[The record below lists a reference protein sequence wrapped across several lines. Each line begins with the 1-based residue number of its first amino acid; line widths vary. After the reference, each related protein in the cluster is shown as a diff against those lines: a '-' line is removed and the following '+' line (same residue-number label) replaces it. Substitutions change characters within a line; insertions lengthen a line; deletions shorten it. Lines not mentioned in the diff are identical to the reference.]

1 MAEVIISNF
10 AFSVLQKVAS
20 FAGEKAVNELRSACN
35 IKEELRKLENS
46 LRYICAVLRDAE
58 TKQSTCHALQ
68 EWLDNLKDAVYE
80 IDDVIDDVAT
90 EALKQEV
97 HKGLFTQARHLIF
110 YPFNLSHK
118 IKHVRKKLDEI
129 AANKEKF
136 GLTGQPIDSQ
146 EHSSS
151 NRESHSFINEPD
163 IIGRDE
169 AKNDIVARI
178 LTAADSTD
186 PLSVL
191 PIVGLGG
198 IGKTALAKLVYNDT
212 EIASKFEMKFWACV
226 SDVYDPKNILD
237 DIMQSYTGES
247 HKQLNLEMIQRKL
260 RELLHGKRFL
270 LVLDD
275 MWNDKASDWEELR
288 SLLSRG
294 GSGSV
299 VVVTT
304 RGSNV
309 SSVVMTLEPYN
320 VERLPQDECMQVFVR
335 HAFRDK
341 ERKDPKLLEIGESI
355 VEKCYGIPLVAKT
368 LGSLL
373 SSSRDVE
380 EWQRMKE
387 DKLWHVKQDKDG
399 ILATL
404 KLSYDALPPHIRVCF
419 ASLSFFP
426 KDYILFRESLAMF
439 WMALGLLHR
448 GSQNKSMMS
457 CGETYLHEL
466 LGRSLLQ
473 DQYILPDGT
482 IASCKMHDL
491 IHDLAITVSMEYA
504 VANCEKVDVSDKVR
518 YLVWDHH
525 DLSIE
530 MKFPK
535 QLQRACRARAFSM
548 RQYFGIVTKAF
559 LEDLMSTFKHLRVLV
574 FSEAEFEE
582 LPSSIGNLRHLRY
595 LVIQWNRKIKYL
607 PDSLCKLVNLQTLY
621 LYQCY
626 QLMELP
632 KDVRGLVNLTYLV
645 LTSKQK
651 YLLQNGFCGWPLLE
665 SLLLDNCHELTS
677 LTQEF
682 GSLAALREIRIFD
695 CPKLAS
701 LPSAMSQLSTLQK
714 LYIHNC
720 PELDLM
726 KTEEALSGLC
736 CLRSLTLSDLPKLL
750 EFPGSFESSA
760 FSLEYLAIIDCEGLK
775 TLPSFFQNFFSLKVI
790 WLQDCPALSRRCSEG
805 SGEDYHLICHV
816 PEIRIIESFFERD
829 T

>member
-1 MAEVIISNF
+1 MAEVIVSNF
-10 AFSVLQKVAS
+10 AISVLQKVVS
-20 FAGEKAVNELRSACN
+20 FGNERAVNEVKSAWN
-35 IKEELRKLENS
+35 IKEELGKLERS

-58 TKQSTCHALQ
+58 SKQSTCYALQ
-68 EWLDNLKDAVYE
+68 EWLDNLKDAVYD

-97 HKGLFTQARHLIF
+97 HEGLFTKARHLLF
-110 YPFNLSHK
+110 YPFKLSQK
-118 IKHVRKKLDEI
+118 IKRVREKLDEI
-129 AANKEKF
+129 AANKAKF
-136 GLTGQPIDSQ
+136 GLTDQPIENQ
-146 EHSSS
+146 EASSS
-151 NRESHSFINEPD
+151 NRETHSFINEHD

-178 LTAADSTD
+178 LIAADSTD

-198 IGKTALAKLVYNDT
+198 IGKTALAKLVYNDL
-212 EIASKFEMKFWACV
+212 EITSKFEMKFWACV
-226 SDVYDPKNILD
+226 SDVYDPKKILD

-247 HKQLNLEMIQRKL
+247 HKQLNLETIQRKL
-260 RELLHGKRFL
+260 CELLHGKRFL

-309 SSVVMTLEPYN
+309 SSVVKTLEPYN
-320 VERLPQDECMQVFVR
+320 VEKLPQDECMKVFVR
-335 HAFRDK
+335 HSFRGK
-341 ERKDPKLLEIGESI
+341 EKKDPKLLEIGESI

-380 EWQRMKE
+380 EWRRMKE

-399 ILATL
+399 ILAAL
-404 KLSYDALPPHIRVCF
+404 KLSFDALPPHLRVCF

-426 KDYILFRESLAMF
+426 KDYLLFRESLAMF
-439 WMALGLLHR
+439 WMALGFLHR
-448 GSQNKSMMS
+448 GRETKSMMS
-457 CGETYLHEL
+457 SGEKYLHEL

-473 DQYILPDGT
+473 EQYIFLDQT
-482 IASCKMHDL
+482 ILSCKMHDL
-491 IHDLAITVSMEYA
+491 IHDLAITVSKEYA
-504 VANCEKVDVSDKVR
+504 IVSCENVDISDKVR

-525 DLSIE
+525 DLSTE

-535 QLQRACRARAFSM
+535 QLQKACRARAFSM
-548 RQYFGIVTKAF
+548 RHYFGTVSKAF
-559 LEDLMSTFKHLRVLV
+559 LEDLFLTFKHLRVLV
-574 FSEAEFEE
+574 FSQAEFEE

-595 LVIQWNRKIKYL
+595 LVIQWNQKIKCL
-607 PDSLCKLVNLQTLY
+607 PNSLCKLVNLQTLY

-632 KDVRGLVNLTYLV
+632 KDVHGLVNLTYLV

-651 YLLQNGFCGWPLLE
+651 NLLRNGFCGWPFLE
-665 SLLLDNCHELTS
+665 SLLLDNCHQLTS
-677 LTQEF
+677 LTEGL
-682 GSLAALREIRIFD
+682 GSLAALREIRILD

-701 LPSAMSQLSTLQK
+701 LPSTMRQLSTLQK
-714 LYIHNC
+714 LFIHNC

-726 KTEEALSGLC
+726 EPEEALSGLC
-736 CLRSLTLSDLPKLL
+736 CLRSLTLSDLPKLVA
-750 EFPGSFESSA
+750 FPESFESAAS
-760 FSLEYLAIIDCEGLK
+760 SLEYLAIFECEGLK
-775 TLPSFFQNFFSLKVI
+775 TLPTFFQGFSSLSVI
-790 WLQDCPALSRRCSEG
+790 CLQDCPTLSRRCKEG

-816 PEIRIIESFFERD
+816 PKIWIN
-829 T
+829 